1 MIRLKLSFNKAILT
15 LLLFFVSFGQQSYG
29 QSYTQLMGFADEKM
43 IEGDFFYAIQ
53 YYKKAMLLDSTGVEI
68 NWKYAEA
75 LRRYKN
81 YPKAAHYYEVVYK
94 KESAKIYPRSIF
106 WLATMQHYNGKYDE
120 AIENWKICKKAFKKK
135 KKSYEY
141 KKSQAE
147 IKSCLWAKKAIIDT
161 TDYEL
166 KQLDEPINTKDTELA
181 PFLHDKKLYY
191 TSLKADSVNYVEELY
206 TEEYSLQIY
215 SSEQQ
220 DSVFQTPIRLKGVYK
235 SGFHSANGSYSPD
248 GTRFYFSRCNSNY
261 DCKIFVG
268 KVKNDKIVDIDSL
281 GDVINT
287 PGAITTMPHITQIN
301 GKEYLFFCSN
311 KIKTQGGL
319 DIWYSA
325 LRNENQYGKARN
337 LDRAV
342 NSIDDDISP
351 FYDTLENKLYF
362 SSSYHPGFGGHD
374 LFYAQDNNKQMRF
387 MKVFNMGIPFNTSQN
402 DTYLVKD
409 TDEDIFYWSSN
420 RVGVNYAKNPTCCN
434 DLFSAALPPIIVPP
448 SRFESL
454 EDLNKHLPVKLYFH
468 NDEPNP
474 RTRDS
479 ISTLT
484 YMTSYDAYL
493 KLKSEYHKQYSEGLD
508 GDAAED
514 AKEDIEDFFV
524 QYVEQGV
531 IDLNE
536 FLRLLLPE
544 LEKGFEIEITVKGFA
559 SPLAKTD
566 YNVWLTKRRISSLMK
581 FLRIYKGGVL
591 KPYLN
596 GTASNGGSL
605 SFVKIPFGEY
615 TADQLISDNPNDA
628 KNSVYSRKAA
638 LERKIEIQSVSL
650 VTKDSSYAKMDFEKQ
665 AHDFG
670 DSKQGDI
677 LTYDYQFKN
686 NGDKVL
692 EIGEISTDCDCL
704 TYELSQSVLSP
715 GETAKISVS
724 WDTSSKIGIT
734 YSRLTILSNIKGKK
748 KELTLVSEIAN

>member
-1 MIRLKLSFNKAILT
+1 MIALCTFSKRLILLMLVVASSSFNNSYA
-15 LLLFFVSFGQQSYG
+15 QSY
-29 QSYTQLMGFADEKM
+29 SQLVEFADEKM
-43 IEGDFFYAIQ
+43 IEGDFYYAIE
-53 YYKKAMLLDSTGVEI
+53 YYEKAMLIDSAGVEI

-75 LRRYKN
+75 LRRYKD
-81 YPKAAHYYEVVYK
+81 YPKAEKYYGIVYQ
-94 KESAKIYPRSIF
+94 KENAKIYPRSIF
-106 WLATMQHYNGKYDE
+106 WLASMQHYNGKYEE
-120 AIENWKICKKAFKKK
+120 AIENWKLCKKAFKKK

-147 IKSCLWAKKAIIDT
+147 IKSCLWAKKAVIDT
-161 TDYEL
+161 TDYIL
-166 KQLDEPINTKDTELA
+166 TQLEEPINTKDTELA
-181 PFLHDKKLYY
+181 PFLHGKKLYY
-191 TSLKADSVNYVEELY
+191 TSLKADSINFIEEIY
-206 TEEYSLQIY
+206 TDEYSLQIY

-220 DSVFQTPIRLKGVYK
+220 DSIFQTPVRLKDVYK
-235 SGFHSANGSYSPD
+235 KGSNSANGSYSPD
-248 GTRFYFSRCNSNY
+248 GTRFYFSRCNNKY
-261 DCKIFVG
+261 ECKIFVG
-268 KVKNDKIVDIDSL
+268 RVNGDKITEIDSL

-287 PGAITTMPHITQIN
+287 PGTIATMPHITEID

-311 KIKTQGGL
+311 RKKTQGGL

-325 LRNENQYGKARN
+325 LRNENQYGKPRN
-337 LDRAV
+337 LGRGV

-374 LFYAQDNNKQMRF
+374 LFYAQDKNKQMRF
-387 MKVFNMGIPFNTSQN
+387 MKAINMGIPFNTSQN

-409 TDEDIFYWSSN
+409 TDEDKFYWSSN
-420 RVGVNYAKNPTCCN
+420 RVGVKFAKNPTCCN
-434 DLFSAALPPIIVPP
+434 DLFSAALPLVIVPP
-448 SRFESL
+448 TRFESL

-479 ISTLT
+479 VSTVT
-484 YMTSYDAYL
+484 YMKSYDDYI
-493 KLKSEYHKQYSEGLD
+493 KLKPDYYKQYAQGLD

-531 IDLNE
+531 LDLEE

-544 LEKGFEIEITVKGFA
+544 LEKGFEIEVTVKGFA

-566 YNVWLTKRRISSLMK
+566 YNIWLTKRRISSLMK
-581 FLRIYKGGVL
+581 YLRIYKGGIL

-596 GTASNGGSL
+596 GSASNGGSL

-650 VTKDSSYAKMDFEKQ
+650 VTKDSSYAKMSFDKQ

-670 DSKQGDI
+670 PSKQGDV
-677 LTYDYQFKN
+677 LTYEFNFKN
-686 NGDKVL
+686 DGEEVL
-692 EIGEISTDCDCL
+692 EIGEITSDCDCL
-704 TYELSQSVLSP
+704 TFELSQSVFQA
-715 GETAKISVS
+715 GESGKILLS
-724 WDTSSKIGIT
+724 WDTSSKTGIT
-734 YSRLTILSNIKGKK
+734 FSRLTINSNIKGEK
-748 KELTLVSEIAN
+748 KELTMASEIGD

>member
-1 MIRLKLSFNKAILT
+1 MVLLSVI
-15 LLLFFVSFGQQSYG
+15 SFARIEAQSY
-29 QSYTQLMGFADEKM
+29 SQLVDFADEKM
-43 IEGDFFYAIQ
+43 IEGDFVYAVK
-53 YYKKAMLLDSTGVEI
+53 YYEKAMQLDSISVEI

-75 LRRYKN
+75 LRRYKD
-81 YPKAAHYYEVVYK
+81 YPKAEHYYQIVYE
-94 KESAKIYPRSIF
+94 KENAKIYPRSIF
-106 WLATMQHYNGKYDE
+106 WLASMQHYNGKYDE
-120 AIENWKICKKAFKKK
+120 SIENWKLCKKVFKKK

-147 IKSCLWAKKAIIDT
+147 IKSCLWAKKAILDT

-166 KQLDEPINTKDTELA
+166 TQLDEPINTKDTELA

-191 TSLKADSVNYVEELY
+191 TSLKADSINLIEEVY
-206 TEEYSLQIY
+206 TKEYALQIY
-215 SSEQQ
+215 SAEQQ
-220 DSVFQTPIRLKGVYK
+220 DSMFQTPQPLKDVYK

-248 GTRFYFSRCNSNY
+248 GTRFYFSRCNKSY

-268 KVKNDKIVDIDSL
+268 QVVGDKITDIDSL
-281 GDVINT
+281 GDVINA
-287 PGAITTMPHITQIN
+287 PGAIATMPHITRID

-311 KIKTQGGL
+311 RKKTQGGL

-325 LRNENQYGKARN
+325 LRNENQYGKPRN
-337 LDRAV
+337 LGRGV

-362 SSSYHPGFGGHD
+362 SSSYHPGYGGHD
-374 LFYAQDNNKQMRF
+374 LFYAQDKNKQMRF
-387 MKVFNMGIPFNTSQN
+387 MSATNMGIPFNTSQN

-409 TDEDIFYWSSN
+409 TEKDVFYWSSN
-420 RVGVNYAKNPTCCN
+420 RLGVDYAKNPTCCN
-434 DLFSAALPPIIVPP
+434 DIYSAALPDIIVPP
-448 SRFESL
+448 NRFESL

-479 ISTLT
+479 VSTVT
-484 YMTSYDAYL
+484 YMESYEAYL
-493 KLKSEYHKQYSEGLD
+493 KLKTDYYKKYSAGLS

-536 FLRLLLPE
+536 FLKLLLPE
-544 LEKGFEIEITVKGFA
+544 LEKGFEIEVTVKGFA

-566 YNVWLTKRRISSLMK
+566 YNVWLTKRRISSLVK
-581 FLRIYKGGVL
+581 YLKVYNKGVL

-596 GTASNGGSL
+596 GTALNGGRL

-615 TADQLISDNPNDA
+615 TADQLISDNPNDE

-650 VTKDSSYAKMDFEKQ
+650 VTRDSSYAKMNFEKQ
-665 AHDFG
+665 AYDFG
-670 DSKQGDI
+670 DSKKGDI
-677 LTYDYQFKN
+677 LSYEFDFVN
-686 NGDKVL
+686 DGDKTL
-692 EIGEISTDCDCL
+692 EINEVTSDCECL
-704 TYELSQSVLSP
+704 TYELSKSVFEP
-715 GETAKISVS
+715 GESGKILLS
-724 WDTSSKIGIT
+724 WNTSTKIGIT
-734 YSRLTILSNIKGKK
+734 FSIVTIHSNIKGKT
-748 KELTLVSEIAN
+748 KELTMASEIAE